1 MLRTA
6 ALGLLLLGGSLAAP
20 FTDAKNGFTVTPP
33 AGWQKVDY
41 PGTAVVYMAPRRVGD
56 FAPNLNV
63 IVQPVPAGT
72 TQARFHTGS
81 LAQIRKFVSGG
92 KVIQT
97 RDVTLSGQ
105 KANEVVYTGR
115 QGKFSLYFIAIYAVK
130 GKTAYIITG
139 TTPLGVQGDMAQ
151 VTRAFAKSFKITR

>member
-1 MLRTA
+1 MIRTV
-6 ALGLLLLGGSLAAP
+6 ALGLLLLGVSVAAP
-20 FTDAKNGFTVTPP
+20 FTDKKNGFQVTPP
-33 AGWQKVDY
+33 AGWKKVDY
-41 PGTAVVYMAPRRVGD
+41 PGTAVVYMAPKRVSE

-72 TQARFHTGS
+72 TQARFHSGS
-81 LAQIRKFVSGG
+81 LAQIKKFVTGG
-92 KVIQT
+92 QIIQT
-97 RDVTLSGQ
+97 RDVTLGGQ

-115 QGKFSLYFIAIYAVK
+115 QGQFSLYFIAIYAVK
-130 GKTAYIITG
+130 GKSAYIITG